1 MRSFAYAAL
10 AASTILVAVPA
21 TAQTA
26 APFTGARVEGLVG
39 YDNVKSGS
47 HDDGVT
53 YGIGAGYDMQMR
65 GLVVGVEAE
74 AADSDVKQ
82 CRGLQTALSPEI
94 CAKAARDLYV
104 GGRVGTVVGGRTLLY
119 AKAGY
124 TNARFKLTDDD
135 GTDRVTLGSTDLD
148 GIRLGVGAE
157 YAVGPNSFVKAE
169 YRYSN
174 YEDGF
179 SRNQAMAGFGFRF

>member
-10 AASTILVAVPA
+10 AASTVLVAMPA
-21 TAQTA
+21 SAQTA

-39 YDNVKSGS
+39 YDNVKNGNS
-47 HDDGVT
+47 DDGVT

-82 CRGLQTALSPEI
+82 CVGAQTLASPEV
-94 CAKAARDLYV
+94 CAKAARDFYV

-124 TNARFKLTDDD
+124 TNARFKVTDDD

-179 SRNQAMAGFGFRF
+179 SRNQGMAGFGFRF